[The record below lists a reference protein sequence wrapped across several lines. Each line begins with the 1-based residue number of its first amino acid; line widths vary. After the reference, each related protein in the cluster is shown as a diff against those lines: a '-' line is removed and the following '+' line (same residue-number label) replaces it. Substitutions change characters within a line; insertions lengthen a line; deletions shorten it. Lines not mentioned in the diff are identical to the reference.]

1 VFRKRTSK
9 QEEIYF
15 KNHFKLLKIKLTF
28 KILKNSG
35 GKLNIRL
42 SRTQTEIES
51 DDAQID
57 LANDCVASSVVVD
70 IFRLLVVLVAF
81 VLGARQEQLVGKVVH
96 HLLHDSGL
104 VLALKSTDL
113 KKEFKI

>member
-1 VFRKRTSK
+1 M
-9 QEEIYF
+9 Q
-15 KNHFKLLKIKLTF
+15 LTF

-35 GKLNIRL
+35 GQLNVRL
-42 SRTQTEIES
+42 SRTQIEIES

-57 LANDCVASSVVVD
+57 LANDCVSSSVVVD
-70 IFRLLVVLVAF
+70 VFRLLVVLVAF
-81 VLGARQEQLVGKVVH
+81 VLDARQEQLVGKVVH

-113 KKEFKI
+113 KNEFKMYLFIMKTVQNVSSW